1 MCRQE
6 NIVAIHPTTLIDS
19 KAEIDSSVEIG
30 PFCVIGPNV
39 KIGAGS
45 IIKSHVVINGHTTIG
60 CNNEIY
66 QFASVGEAN
75 QDKKYKGEPTQLVI
89 GDSNVIRENAT
100 IHRGTI
106 QDNGITT
113 VGSHNL
119 FMASTH
125 VGHDCIVGDHNI
137 LANFAALAGHVVVG
151 DHVILGGYTG
161 IHQFCQ
167 VNSFSMC
174 GMGSMV
180 SKDVPRYVMVSGSPA
195 KAHGMNFEGMRRRGV
210 SAEVI
215 RALRTA
221 YKTVYLKGLTLES
234 ALLELEHGDMF
245 HIPEVAEYILSIR
258 HSKRGIVR

>member
-1 MCRQE
+1 M
-6 NIVAIHPTTLIDS
+6 VIHPTSLIDS

-30 PFCVIGPNV
+30 PFCTIGPNV

-45 IIKSHVVINGHTTIG
+45 VIKSHVVINGHTTIG

-75 QDKKYKGEPTQLVI
+75 QDKKYKGEPTELVI
-89 GDSNVIRENAT
+89 GDHNVIRENAT

-106 QDNGITT
+106 QDNSITKI
-113 VGSHNL
+113 GSHNL

-125 VGHDCIVGDHNI
+125 VGHDCIVGDNNI
-137 LANFAALAGHVVVG
+137 MANFAALAGHVRVG
-151 DHVILGGYTG
+151 DNVILGGYTG
-161 IHQFCQ
+161 VHQFCQ
-167 VNSFSMC
+167 VNSYSMC

-180 SKDVPRYVMVSGSPA
+180 AKDVPRYIMVSGSPA

-210 SAEVI
+210 PSDVI

-221 YKTVYLKGLTLES
+221 YKMIYLKGLTLEE
-234 ALLELEHGDMF
+234 ALKELEKSDVSSVS
-245 HIPEVAEYILSIR
+245 EVADFIVSIR
-258 HSKRGIVR
+258 QSKRGIIR

>member
-1 MCRQE
+1 M
-6 NIVAIHPTTLIDS
+6 AIHPTTLIDS

-215 RALRTA
+215 RHC
-221 YKTVYLKGLTLES
+221 VP
-234 ALLELEHGDMF
+234 
-245 HIPEVAEYILSIR
+245 HIR
-258 HSKRGIVR
+258 RCT

>member
-1 MCRQE
+1 M
-6 NIVAIHPTTLIDS
+6 IHPTSLIDP

-60 CNNEIY
+60 SNNEIY

-75 QDKKYKGEPTQLVI
+75 QDKKYKGEPTELVM
-89 GDSNVIRENAT
+89 GDHNVVRENAT
-100 IHRGTI
+100 IHRGTV
-106 QDNGITT
+106 QDQGITT
-113 VGSHNL
+113 IGSHNL

-125 VGHDCIVGDHNI
+125 VGHDCHVGDHNI
-137 LANFAALAGHVVVG
+137 MANFAALAGHVTLG
-151 DHVILGGYTG
+151 DYVILGGYTG

-180 SKDVPRYVMVSGSPA
+180 SKDVPRYIMVSGNPA

-210 SAEVI
+210 PTEVI
-215 RALRTA
+215 RALRSA
-221 YKTVYLKGLTLES
+221 YKTLYLKGLTLQT
-234 ALLELEHGDMF
+234 ALSDIENSDLFD
-245 HIPEVAEYILSIR
+245 IPEVVEFILSIR
-258 HSKRGIVR
+258 QSKRGIVR

>member
-1 MCRQE
+1 M
-6 NIVAIHPTTLIDS
+6 AIHPTTLIDS
-19 KAEIDSSVEIG
+19 KAEIDSNVEIG
-30 PFCVIGPNV
+30 PFCVIGPDV

-45 IIKSHVVINGHTTIG
+45 VIKSHVVINGHTTIG

-75 QDKKYKGEPTQLVI
+75 QDKKYRGEPTQLII
-89 GDSNVIRENAT
+89 GDGNVIRESAT

-106 QDNGITT
+106 QDKGITQI
-113 VGSHNL
+113 GSHNL

-125 VGHDCIVGDHNI
+125 VGHDCIVGDNNI
-137 LANFAALAGHVVVG
+137 MANFAALAGHVVVG
-151 DHVILGGYTG
+151 DNAILGGYTG
-161 IHQFCQ
+161 VHQFCQ
-167 VNSFSMC
+167 VHSYSMC

-180 SKDVPRYVMVSGSPA
+180 SKDVPRFVMVSGNPA

-210 SAEVI
+210 PADII

-234 ALLELEHGDMF
+234 ALTQLESGDSF
-245 HIPEVAEYILSIR
+245 HIAEVADFVLSIR
-258 HSKRGIVR
+258 QSKRGIVR

>member
-1 MCRQE
+1 ML
-6 NIVAIHPTTLIDS
+6 IHPTALIDS

-45 IIKSHVVINGHTTIG
+45 VIKSHVVINGHTSIG
-60 CNNEIY
+60 SNNEIY

-100 IHRGTI
+100 IHRGTV
-106 QDNGITT
+106 QDNGITQI
-113 VGSHNL
+113 GDHNL

-125 VGHDCIVGDHNI
+125 VGHDCTVGDHNI
-137 LANFAALAGHVVVG
+137 MANFAALAGHVTVG
-151 DHVILGGYTG
+151 DYVILGGYTG

-180 SKDVPRYVMVSGSPA
+180 SKDVPRYIMVSGNPA
-195 KAHGMNFEGMRRRGV
+195 KAHGMNFEGMRRRGMPD
-210 SAEVI
+210 EVI
-215 RALRTA
+215 RSLRSA
-221 YKTVYLKGLTLES
+221 YKTIYLKGSTLES
-234 ALLELEHGDMF
+234 ALIDLEQSDKF
-245 HIPEVAEYILSIR
+245 YIPEVAEFIASIR
-258 HSKRGIVR
+258 RSKRGIVR

>member
-1 MCRQE
+1 MA
-6 NIVAIHPTTLIDS
+6 VHPTTLIDS
-19 KAEIDSSVEIG
+19 KAEIDSDVEIG

-89 GDSNVIRENAT
+89 GDNNVIRENAT
-100 IHRGTI
+100 IHRGTV
-106 QDNGITT
+106 QDTGIT
-113 VGSHNL
+113 VIGNHNL

-137 LANFAALAGHVVVG
+137 MANFAALAGHVSVG
-151 DHVILGGYTG
+151 SHVILGGYTG

-180 SKDVPRYVMVSGSPA
+180 AKDVPRYVMVSGNPA

-210 SAEVI
+210 PAEVI
-215 RALRTA
+215 RALRSA
-221 YKTVYLKGLTLES
+221 YKKIYLKGLTLDS
-234 ALLELEHGDMF
+234 ALQELEKGDVF
-245 HIPEVAEYILSIR
+245 HIPEVAQFILSIR
-258 HSKRGIVR
+258 QSKRGIVR

>member
-1 MCRQE
+1 
-6 NIVAIHPTTLIDS
+6 VAIHPTSLIDS

-30 PFCVIGPNV
+30 PFCVIGPDV

-45 IIKSHVVINGHTTIG
+45 VIKSHVVINGHTTIG

-66 QFASVGEAN
+66 QFASVGEVN
-75 QDKKYKGEPTQLVI
+75 QDKKYKGEPTQLII

-106 QDNGITT
+106 QDNGITSI
-113 VGSHNL
+113 GSHNL

-125 VGHDCIVGDHNI
+125 IGHDCIVGDNNI
-137 LANFAALAGHVVVG
+137 MANFAALAGHVVVG
-151 DHVILGGYTG
+151 NNVILGGYTG
-161 IHQFCQ
+161 VHQFCQ

-180 SKDVPRYVMVSGSPA
+180 VKDIPRYVMVSGDPA

-210 SAEVI
+210 PKEVI

-221 YKTVYLKGLTLES
+221 YKTIYMKGLTLDV
-234 ALLELEHGDMF
+234 ALKELEQDDIH
-245 HIPEVAEYILSIR
+245 HIPEVADFVLSIR

>member
-1 MCRQE
+1 M
-6 NIVAIHPTTLIDS
+6 AIHPTTLIDS
-19 KAEIDSSVEIG
+19 NAEIDSDVEIG

-60 CNNEIY
+60 RNNEIY

-89 GDSNVIRENAT
+89 GDNNVIRENAT

-106 QDNGITT
+106 QDKGVT
-113 VGSHNL
+113 VIGNHNL

-125 VGHDCIVGDHNI
+125 VGHDCVVGDHNI
-137 LANFAALAGHVVVG
+137 FANFAALAGHVFVG
-151 DHVILGGYTG
+151 DNVILGGYAG

-180 SKDVPRYVMVSGSPA
+180 SKDIPRYVMVSGSPA

-210 SAEVI
+210 PADI
-215 RALRTA
+215 IKALRKA
-221 YKTVYLKGLTLES
+221 YKAIYLKGLTLES
-234 ALLELEHGDMF
+234 ALVELEQGDIA
-245 HIPEVAEYILSIR
+245 HIPDVSEFILSIR

>member
-1 MCRQE
+1 M
-6 NIVAIHPTTLIDS
+6 IHPTTLIDP

-45 IIKSHVVINGHTTIG
+45 VIKSHVVINGHTTIG
-60 CNNEIY
+60 SNNEIY

-75 QDKKYKGEPTQLVI
+75 QDKKYKGEPTELII

-113 VGSHNL
+113 IGSHNL

-125 VGHDCIVGDHNI
+125 VGHDCVVGDHNI
-137 LANFAALAGHVVVG
+137 MANFAALAGHVTVG
-151 DHVILGGYTG
+151 DYVILGGYTG

-180 SKDVPRYVMVSGSPA
+180 AKDVPRYVMVSGSPA
-195 KAHGMNFEGMRRRGV
+195 KAHGMNFEGMRRRGM
-210 SAEVI
+210 SADVI

-221 YKTVYLKGLTLES
+221 YKTLYLKGLTLKS
-234 ALLELEHGDMF
+234 ALSELEQSDVF
-245 HIPEVAEYILSIR
+245 DFPEVVEFVFSIR
-258 HSKRGIVR
+258 QSKRGIVR

>member
-1 MCRQE
+1 M
-6 NIVAIHPTTLIDS
+6 IHPTTLIDP

-45 IIKSHVVINGHTTIG
+45 VIKSHVVINGHTTIG
-60 CNNEIY
+60 SNNEIY

-75 QDKKYKGEPTQLVI
+75 QDKKYKGEPTKLVV
-89 GDSNVIRENAT
+89 GDNNVIRENAT
-100 IHRGTI
+100 IHRGTV

-113 VGSHNL
+113 IGSHNL

-125 VGHDCIVGDHNI
+125 VGHDCTVGDHNI
-137 LANFAALAGHVVVG
+137 MANFAALAGHVTVG
-151 DHVILGGYTG
+151 DYVILGGYTG

-180 SKDVPRYVMVSGSPA
+180 AKDVPRYVMVSGSPA

-210 SAEVI
+210 PADVI

-221 YKTVYLKGLTLES
+221 YKTLYLKGLTLQS
-234 ALLELEHGDMF
+234 ALSELEQSDVF
-245 HIPEVAEYILSIR
+245 DVPEVVEFVFSIR
-258 HSKRGIVR
+258 QSKRGIVR

>member
-1 MCRQE
+1 
-6 NIVAIHPTTLIDS
+6 VAIHPTTLIDS
-19 KAEIDSSVEIG
+19 KAEIDPSVEIG

-45 IIKSHVVINGHTTIG
+45 VIKSHVVINGHTTIG
-60 CNNEIY
+60 SNNQIY

-75 QDKKYKGEPTQLVI
+75 QDKKYKGEPTRLVI

-106 QDNGITT
+106 QDKGIT
-113 VGSHNL
+113 VIGSHNL

-137 LANFAALAGHVVVG
+137 MANFAALAGHVRVG

-180 SKDVPRYVMVSGSPA
+180 SKDVPRYIMVSGSPA
-195 KAHGMNFEGMRRRGV
+195 KAHGMNFEGMRRRGM
-210 SAEVI
+210 SADVI

-221 YKTVYLKGLTLES
+221 YKTVYLKGLTLEA
-234 ALLELEHGDMF
+234 ALRELEKEGVF
-245 HIPEVAEYILSIR
+245 SIPEVVDFTLSIR
-258 HSKRGIVR
+258 QSKRGIVR

>member
-1 MCRQE
+1 M
-6 NIVAIHPTTLIDS
+6 AIHPTTLIDS

-137 LANFAALAGHVVVG
+137 LANFAALAGHVTVG

-210 SAEVI
+210 PAEVI

-234 ALLELEHGDMF
+234 ALLELEQGDIF

-258 HSKRGIVR
+258 RSKRGIVR